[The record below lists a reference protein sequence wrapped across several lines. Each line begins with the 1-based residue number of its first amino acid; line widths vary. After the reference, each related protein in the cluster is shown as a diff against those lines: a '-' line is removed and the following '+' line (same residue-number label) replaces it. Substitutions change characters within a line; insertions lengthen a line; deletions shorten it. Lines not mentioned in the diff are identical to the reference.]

1 MNTETNQPKTEDKKT
16 DGTPAQNAPAAAANP
31 SDAAAAFAGGSAPAT
46 PPNGSN
52 EPDPVQSHRDAVEAG
67 RLKKMSE
74 ELRAERE
81 KNAELQRKLAEAEK
95 LSRTQKFRDLP
106 GYKAMDDSG
115 KELVDKMFEE
125 LQAGG
130 GGAQKRDDPELDE
143 IKRNQAA
150 LAAALAQDNENR
162 AQTEAF
168 EILEKSHPGLLHR
181 IGRGD
186 LKDSWNAFLSRA
198 DEYAGGTHLDVMKG
212 ALRRGSGAA
221 LARLALEF
229 VRDNDLERQYQT
241 PQGAPRT
248 AAAPAAPND
257 PASAG
262 KPFYQSREEIQKL
275 YTQCVYDAA
284 NGKLSQEE
292 KAKKLGELKSAL
304 EEKRY
309 RT

>member
-1 MNTETNQPKTEDKKT
+1 MNTDTNQPKTEEKKT
-16 DGTPAQNAPAAAANP
+16 DGNPGAQNAQAAAANP
-31 SDAAAAFAGGSAPAT
+31 SDAAAAFAAGGAPAAN
-46 PPNGSN
+46 PNGN
-52 EPDPVQSHRDAVEAG
+52 EPDPVQTHRDAVEAG

-74 ELRAERE
+74 ELKAERE

-115 KELVDKMFEE
+115 RELVDKMFEE
-125 LQAGG
+125 LQGGG

-143 IKRNQAA
+143 IRRNQAA
-150 LAAALAQDNENR
+150 IAAALAQGNEAR
-162 AQTEAF
+162 AQTDAF
-168 EILEKSHPGLLHR
+168 AILEKTHPGLLHR
-181 IGRGD
+181 IGSGD

-248 AAAPAAPND
+248 AAAPAAPGD

-262 KPFYQSREEIQKL
+262 KPVYQSREEIQKL
-275 YTQCVYDAA
+275 YTQTVYDAA
-284 NGKLSQEE
+284 NGKITQDE
-292 KAKKLGELKSAL
+292 KAKKLGELKTAL